1 MANANTN
8 LMSMLSG
15 STVKKNTQTQ
25 TYSRTNR
32 TNYESKNSKSNLYQ
46 TSSHDKKNNFGAEL
60 DKANAKIDNT
70 QPTEDAKV
78 VAENVE
84 SEAVNTL
91 DTKPTQGKTDKPQDA
106 PTENLSEENPQPTNK
121 NLVAEIIVDELP
133 AQIQTAAPEDTPKII
148 PQTLDSE
155 IEPQV
160 EIKTSSEILINPVAD
175 ENIDTAEN
183 PAPIIIDDTTDKN
196 SFADDTTDNSA
207 LATSADMAYYF
218 ASSMDNLLAVKDTP
232 VATDDKP
239 NINLMSI
246 MPQADDD
253 KAQSMLNYLSGRTWE
268 SPKLGNDT
276 VPTQNLNLQS
286 LTPQIDNQSNNQ
298 PLPIMPQYQPR
309 PLNFQNVEVQPTLQ
323 AQPNLGVEIQPTL
336 QAQLNVGVQPTTSQI
351 QPNLEVQNN
360 LQATTPQV
368 QPNLTP
374 QNNLQPATSQ
384 VQPNLELQNNL
395 QPVTS
400 QVQPNLEVQ
409 NNLQPTTAQ
418 VQPNLELQNNLQP
431 ATAQVQ
437 SNLEVQ
443 NNFQPTTAQVQ
454 PNLEVQNNLQPATAQ
469 VQPNLEVQNNLQPAT
484 TQVQPNLEVQNNL
497 QPATSNLQPTT
508 SQAQSDLTPQNNL
521 QATSYNLQPNLE
533 VQNNFQPVNTQPQQQ
548 FGAEINPQINSLQP
562 QPEPRMV
569 NQQTVNNMLGV
580 EMQVDDELPNSTPVM
595 PLNNMTQYFE
605 QDPQSARDFRQNPAN
620 VPLENETK
628 TSEQTPTAPAENF
641 AGNLVAVNHTQNNQ
655 SAAQVQAPEVAQA
668 PRENFNVPAQIVEQ
682 ARMIRTA
689 TNTEMVI
696 NLKPEHLGQLTLR
709 VSVTANGAV
718 NASFYSDNAQVR
730 AIIENSIVQLKQDL
744 NDQGIKVDNVE
755 VYAGLS
761 EDGLLNGQG
770 QQAWQ
775 QNQQRN
781 QRAPID
787 FEAVED
793 EIDALNPVIENV
805 SADGVDYKV

>member
-15 STVKKNTQTQ
+15 STVKKNPQTQ

-106 PTENLSEENPQPTNK
+106 PTQNLSEENPQPTNK

-148 PQTLDSE
+148 PQTLDTE

-175 ENIDTAEN
+175 ETVDTAEN
-183 PAPIIIDDTTDKN
+183 PTPIIIDDTTDKN

-218 ASSMDNLLAVKDTP
+218 ASSMDNLLTVKDTP
-232 VATDDKP
+232 VAIDDKP

-286 LTPQIDNQSNNQ
+286 LTPQIDNQSTNQ
-298 PLPIMPQYQPR
+298 PLPILPQYQPR
-309 PLNFQNVEVQPTLQ
+309 PLNFQTNVEVQPTLQ
-323 AQPNLGVEIQPTL
+323 AQPNLEVEIQPTL
-336 QAQLNVGVQPTTSQI
+336 TQPTLQA
-351 QPNLEVQNN
+351 QPNLEVEIQPTTPQVQPNLTLQNN
-360 LQATTPQV
+360 FRPTNSQVQPNLEIQNNFQPETSQV

-374 QNNLQPATSQ
+374 QNNLQPATAQVQPNLTPQNNLQATSYKLQPETPQNNFQPQ
-384 VQPNLELQNNL
+384 VQPNLEI
-395 QPVTS
+395 
-400 QVQPNLEVQ
+400 
-409 NNLQPTTAQ
+409 
-418 VQPNLELQNNLQP
+418 
-431 ATAQVQ
+431 
-437 SNLEVQ
+437 Q
-443 NNFQPTTAQVQ
+443 NNFQPQVQ

-469 VQPNLEVQNNLQPAT
+469 VQPNLEVQNNLQPA
-484 TQVQPNLEVQNNL
+484 
-497 QPATSNLQPTT
+497 
-508 SQAQSDLTPQNNL
+508 
-521 QATSYNLQPNLE
+521 SYNLQPNLE

-641 AGNLVAVNHTQNNQ
+641 AGNLAAVSHTQSQ
-655 SAAQVQAPEVAQA
+655 STAQVQAPEVAQA

-787 FEAVED
+787 FETVED

>member
-70 QPTEDAKV
+70 QPTEEAQV

-106 PTENLSEENPQPTNK
+106 PTENLYEENPQPTNK

-148 PQTLDSE
+148 PQTLDTE

-183 PAPIIIDDTTDKN
+183 PAPIIIDDTTDKK

-218 ASSMDNLLAVKDTP
+218 ASSMDHLLTVKDTP
-232 VATDDKP
+232 VAIDDKP
-239 NINLMSI
+239 NVNLMSI

-286 LTPQIDNQSNNQ
+286 LTPQIDNQSTNQ

-309 PLNFQNVEVQPTLQ
+309 PLNFQTNVEVQPTLQ
-323 AQPNLGVEIQPTL
+323 AQPNLEVEIQPTL
-336 QAQLNVGVQPTTSQI
+336 QAQPHLEVQPTTSQI
-351 QPNLEVQNN
+351 QSKLELQNN
-360 LQATTPQV
+360 LQPVNSQVQPNLEIQNNLHATNPQV

-374 QNNLQPATSQ
+374 QNNFQPTNSQVQPNLEFQNNFQPATAQVQPNLEFQNNFQPATSQ
-384 VQPNLELQNNL
+384 VQPNLEVL
-395 QPVTS
+395 
-400 QVQPNLEVQ
+400 
-409 NNLQPTTAQ
+409 NNLQPTTSQ
-418 VQPNLELQNNLQP
+418 VQPDLTPKNNLQP
-431 ATAQVQ
+431 VN
-437 SNLEVQ
+437 S
-443 NNFQPTTAQVQ
+443 QVQ

-469 VQPNLEVQNNLQPAT
+469 VQPNLEVQNNFQPA
-484 TQVQPNLEVQNNL
+484 
-497 QPATSNLQPTT
+497 
-508 SQAQSDLTPQNNL
+508 
-521 QATSYNLQPNLE
+521 SYNLQPNLE

-580 EMQVDDELPNSTPVM
+580 EMQVDDELTNSTPVM

-641 AGNLVAVNHTQNNQ
+641 AGNLAAVNHTQNNHP
-655 SAAQVQAPEVAQA
+655 AAQVQSPEVAQA

>member
-1 MANANTN
+1 MTIVFFEKGAALTMANANTN

-70 QPTEDAKV
+70 QPTEEAQV

-91 DTKPTQGKTDKPQDA
+91 ETKPTQGKTDKPQDA
-106 PTENLSEENPQPTNK
+106 PTENLYEENPQPTNK

-148 PQTLDSE
+148 PQTLDTE

-183 PAPIIIDDTTDKN
+183 PAPIIIDDTTDKK

-218 ASSMDNLLAVKDTP
+218 ASSMDHLLTVKDTP
-232 VATDDKP
+232 VAIDDKP
-239 NINLMSI
+239 NVNLMSI

-286 LTPQIDNQSNNQ
+286 LPPQIDNQSPNQ

-309 PLNFQNVEVQPTLQ
+309 PLNFQTNVEVQPTLQ
-323 AQPNLGVEIQPTL
+323 AQPNLEVEIQPTL
-336 QAQLNVGVQPTTSQI
+336 QAQPHLEVQPTTSQI
-351 QPNLEVQNN
+351 QSKLELQNN
-360 LQATTPQV
+360 LQPVNSQVQPNLEIQNNLHATNPQV

-374 QNNLQPATSQ
+374 QNNFQPTNSQVQPNLEFQNNFQPATAQVQPNLEFQNNFQPATSQ
-384 VQPNLELQNNL
+384 VQPNLEVL
-395 QPVTS
+395 
-400 QVQPNLEVQ
+400 
-409 NNLQPTTAQ
+409 NNLQPTTSQ
-418 VQPNLELQNNLQP
+418 VQPDLTPKNNLQP
-431 ATAQVQ
+431 VN
-437 SNLEVQ
+437 S
-443 NNFQPTTAQVQ
+443 QVQ

-469 VQPNLEVQNNLQPAT
+469 VQPNLEVQNNFQPA
-484 TQVQPNLEVQNNL
+484 
-497 QPATSNLQPTT
+497 
-508 SQAQSDLTPQNNL
+508 
-521 QATSYNLQPNLE
+521 SYNLQPNLE

-580 EMQVDDELPNSTPVM
+580 EMQVDDELTNSTPVM

-641 AGNLVAVNHTQNNQ
+641 AGNLAAVNHTQNNHP
-655 SAAQVQAPEVAQA
+655 AAQVQSPEVAQA

>member
-106 PTENLSEENPQPTNK
+106 STENLSEENPQPTNK
-121 NLVAEIIVDELP
+121 NLVAEIIIDELP
-133 AQIQTAAPEDTPKII
+133 AQIQTAAPEDTPQII
-148 PQTLDSE
+148 PQTLDAE

-183 PAPIIIDDTTDKN
+183 PAPIIVDDTTDKK
-196 SFADDTTDNSA
+196 SLADDTTDNSA

-286 LTPQIDNQSNNQ
+286 LTPQIDNQSTNQ

-418 VQPNLELQNNLQP
+418 VQPNLE
-431 ATAQVQ
+431 
-437 SNLEVQ
+437 
-443 NNFQPTTAQVQ
+443 
-454 PNLEVQNNLQPATAQ
+454 VQNNLQPATA
-469 VQPNLEVQNNLQPAT
+469 
-484 TQVQPNLEVQNNL
+484 QVQPNLEVQNNL

-628 TSEQTPTAPAENF
+628 SSEQTPTAPAENF
-641 AGNLVAVNHTQNNQ
+641 AGNLAAVNHTQNNHP
-655 SAAQVQAPEVAQA
+655 AAQVQSPEVAQA

-787 FEAVED
+787 FETVED